1 MASTAQKLEPIE
13 VVKKKQGKRFAD
25 SVKAVREG
33 VAGPLSYKDAISTLI
48 DLPQPKFNQTLDVAF
63 RLGVDPKQSDQ
74 MVRGA
79 VVLPHGLG
87 KTVKVLVFAK
97 GDKLKEA
104 ESAGADFVGADE
116 LVEKISGGWT
126 DFDSVV
132 ATPDMMPVVSKVARV
147 LGPKGLMPNPKLGT
161 VTMDVTK
168 VVGELKMGRCEFR
181 VDKNGV
187 IHAPV
192 GKVDSG
198 AEKLAE
204 NFKVLADT
212 LKRMKPATTKG
223 VYFRSVFLSTTMG
236 PSVPV
241 DVSSFGGNV

>member
-1 MASTAQKLEPIE
+1 MASAAQKLESVE
-13 VVKKKQGKRFAD
+13 VIKKRQGKRFSE
-25 SVKAVREG
+25 SVKVLREKASG
-33 VAGPLSYKDAISTLI
+33 ALSYQEGIQCLL
-48 DLPQPKFNQTLDVAF
+48 DLPKTKFDQTLDVAF

-87 KTVKVLVFAK
+87 KDVRILVFAK

-104 ESAGADFVGADE
+104 EAAGANFVGADE

-168 VVGELKMGRCEFR
+168 VIGELKMGRCEFR
-181 VDKNGV
+181 VDKNAV

-192 GKVDSG
+192 GKLSSG

-204 NFKVLADT
+204 NFKILADT
-212 LKRMKPATTKG
+212 LKRMKPSTTKG
-223 VYFRSVFLSTTMG
+223 TYFRSVYLSSSMG
-236 PSVPV
+236 PSVQV
-241 DVSSFGGNV
+241 DVSSFGGNI